1 VISAAELD
9 IVETLATSTD
19 TPLPDISCYD
29 DVCIRSDEGY
39 PSIWFSDRKDIF
51 ACAEPYAL
59 CDVGQLAYDFC
70 TNAMNVTGYYR
81 SVCAHNMWRM
91 YALKEHMILKSKFDT
106 SSPTNRLGFTRS
118 NDWFEV
124 TLYLPGILSKQL
136 ISSLG
141 EEFLLARPLKLLEI
155 GSYEGGSS
163 VWYIRYMLTHPQST
177 LTCIDPW
184 SSDLRNGLNSS
195 LVYDTFQ
202 ANIALTGRSDRVRVL
217 RNDSMLALA
226 NLVVHGEK
234 FDFIYVDGSHM
245 LPDVLSDITLSWKL
259 LAVGGVMALDDV
271 PWRSTRKIASDAVD
285 KYTYSPIGDRENSP
299 YPYCHTVGNRSEYLL
314 EDSITALLTHLPG
327 CDVLYCGYH
336 VAVKKVF

>member
-1 VISAAELD
+1 
-9 IVETLATSTD
+9 
-19 TPLPDISCYD
+19 
-29 DVCIRSDEGY
+29 
-39 PSIWFSDRKDIF
+39 
-51 ACAEPYAL
+51 
-59 CDVGQLAYDFC
+59 
-70 TNAMNVTGYYR
+70 
-81 SVCAHNMWRM
+81 
-91 YALKEHMILKSKFDT
+91 
-106 SSPTNRLGFTRS
+106 
-118 NDWFEV
+118 V

-141 EEFLLARPLKLLEI
+141 EEFLFARPLKLLEI

-163 VWYIRYMLTHPQST
+163 VWYIRYMLSHPQST

-195 LVYDTFQ
+195 LVYETFKS
-202 ANIALTGRSDRVRVL
+202 NIALTGRSDRVRVL
-217 RNDSMLALA
+217 RNDSMMALA
-226 NLVVHGEK
+226 NLVVQGET

-271 PWRSTRKIASDAVD
+271 PWRSTRKLPNDAVD
-285 KYTYSPIGDRENSP
+285 KYTFIPFGERENSE
-299 YPYCHTVGNRSEYLL
+299 YSYCHTVGNRSAYLL
-314 EDSITALLTHLPG
+314 EESITALLTHLSG